1 MKEIEMKY
9 TGMDKKI
16 EKNNWNRKKIMY
28 IGGAALFLIL
38 VFFGFRSLNKK
49 IYKVDASRISVKV
62 VEEGNFQ
69 DMILID
75 GDIEPINLVLINTLE
90 GGTVDEI
97 FIEDG
102 VWIEKGTPLVQLSN
116 PSVTLG
122 YMNQET
128 AIVEQI
134 NNLRSFKLSLEKDQ
148 RLLSESLIDSEN
160 SLAETTRNYKIDS
173 VLFAKD
179 IIAEKDYVDIKE
191 DYKYQKKK
199 RDFMDNNVTKSGED
213 NRAQIKQINHSI
225 VMMQR
230 NLEMIHDNIE
240 KMLVRAPVSGM
251 LSSFDPVI
259 GESYKKNQTVAKI
272 DVQSGFKIKGQVDEY
287 YLSMVK
293 PGQLASFSFDGKL
306 INLEVKKVLPEV
318 VNRRFEIELVFV
330 NEVPKAITIGQS
342 VQVRLELS
350 KAKRSLMI
358 PRGNYFQSSGGQY
371 VFVLDGQGEA
381 HKRNI
386 KLGSQNPSYYQVLE
400 GLSVG
405 EQFVSSSYD
414 QFKNYETIKINE

>member
-1 MKEIEMKY
+1 MKQIGIKQK
-9 TGMDKKI
+9 GMDKKI
-16 EKNNWNRKKIMY
+16 EKKKWSQQKSIY
-28 IGGAALFLIL
+28 VGGAVLFLIL
-38 VFFGFRSLNKK
+38 AFFGFKTLNKK
-49 IYKVDASRISVKV
+49 VYKVDGSKISIKKV
-62 VEEGNFQ
+62 EKGNFQ

-75 GDIEPINLVLINTLE
+75 GDIESINLVLINTLE

-102 VWIEKGTPLVQLSN
+102 VWVEKGTPLVQLSN
-116 PSVTLG
+116 PAVTLG

-148 RLLSESLIDSEN
+148 RLLLESLIDSEN
-160 SLAETTRNYKIDS
+160 SLAETTRNFKIDS
-173 VLFAKD
+173 VLYAKD
-179 IIAEKDYVDIKE
+179 IIARKDFIDRRE
-191 DYKYQKKK
+191 DYKYQQKK
-199 RDFMDNNVTKSGED
+199 RDFMDKNVTKSGED
-213 NRAQIKQINHSI
+213 NKVQIAQINKSI

-230 NLEMIHDNIE
+230 NLEMINENIE

-259 GESYKKNQTVAKI
+259 GESYVRNQTVAKI

-293 PGQLASFSFDGKL
+293 PGQLARFSFDGEL
-306 INLEVKKVLPEV
+306 IDLKVKKVLPEV
-318 VNRRFEIELVFV
+318 INRRFEVELIFV
-330 NEVPKAITIGQS
+330 NEAPKAVAIGQS

-350 KAKRSLMI
+350 KAQESLLI
-358 PRGNYFQSSGGQY
+358 SRGNYFQSSGGQF
-371 VFVLDGQGEA
+371 VFVLDGKGEA
-381 HKRNI
+381 HKRII

-400 GLSVG
+400 GLDEG
-405 EQFVSSSYD
+405 EEFISSSYD
-414 QFKNYETIKINE
+414 QFKNYETIKIK